1 MFVLSQRLVGVP
13 LMSLQTGSQVAET
26 GEPIIDPR
34 QLHIVAFYC
43 EGPNLDSHPSVL
55 HTEDIRE
62 TSDIGIII
70 DDSDKLMSPDGL
82 VRLQEII
89 DFNFNLLGLPVLTEH
104 GQKLGTVGDYAVDTV
119 GFLIHKLHVKQ
130 SLLRSINS
138 AELIIDRNQ
147 IIEVTNKH
155 IIVKSAVVD
164 AEERATQ
171 PAQIVPTALANPF
184 RKPVQSID
192 QENH

>member
-1 MFVLSQRLVGVP
+1 
-13 LMSLQTGSQVAET
+13 MSLQTGSEVAET

-43 EGPNLDSHPSVL
+43 EGPTLDNHPSIL

-70 DDSDKLMSPDGL
+70 DDSDDLMSPDGL
-82 VRLQEII
+82 VRLQEIL
-89 DFNFNLLGLPVLTEH
+89 DFKFKLLGLPVVTEH

-119 GFLIHKLHVKQ
+119 SFLIHKLHVKQ

-155 IIVKSAVVD
+155 IVVKSAVVE
-164 AEERATQ
+164 AEERATGT
-171 PAQIVPTALANPF
+171 AQIVPSALANPF
-184 RKPVQSID
+184 RKTAQSID
-192 QENH
+192 RQNN